1 MVTECVRCINN
12 IKLVYNVPRKSKKL
26 RFRGVA
32 KQFLSELP
40 EDINNPAS
48 SQRKPTASEKKL
60 ADARMLKSLAR
71 HVKFVRG
78 HVLGKLLLNFRIG
91 SKSTKKVVNVFAI
104 LMDLV
109 QEWRQLLPKQYGHG
123 P

>member
-12 IKLVYNVPRKSKKL
+12 IKLVYNMPRKSKKL
-26 RFRGVA
+26 RFGGVA

-60 ADARMLKSLAR
+60 ADANAMDECTAISSSVVDDSQRTTGYRLLDLECMSEAMSRL
-71 HVKFVRG
+71 HTCEE
-78 HVLGKLLLNFRIG
+78 GKQLFLYLYWYIP
-91 SKSTKKVVNVFAI
+91 VV
-104 LMDLV
+104 
-109 QEWRQLLPKQYGHG
+109 
-123 P
+123 